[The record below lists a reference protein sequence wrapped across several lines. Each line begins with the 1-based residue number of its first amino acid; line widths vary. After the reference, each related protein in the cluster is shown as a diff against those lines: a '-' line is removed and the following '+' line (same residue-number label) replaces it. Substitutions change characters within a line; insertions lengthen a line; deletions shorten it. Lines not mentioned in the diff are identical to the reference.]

1 MRATSRQSK
10 AFESASQSVKLDP
23 NNPSARY
30 LRAHYATDGPAV
42 LSTDAHVEEDL
53 RQAIILSPEF
63 SPAYALL
70 GLHLALQ
77 ANRSEEG
84 LSLVK
89 QALSLEPSNSSY
101 QLTLARVLFEMKR
114 YDDARAAATRAN
126 ALARD
131 RAKKVQVQ
139 KFTSLLDAQRLTN
152 QVPSPVN

>member
-1 MRATSRQSK
+1 
-10 AFESASQSVKLDP
+10 
-23 NNPSARY
+23 
-30 LRAHYATDGPAV
+30 V
-42 LSTDAHVEEDL
+42 LSTDAQVEEDL

-70 GLHLALQ
+70 GLYLALQ

-101 QLTLARVLFEMKR
+101 QLTLARVLFQMKR

-131 RAKKVQVQ
+131 QGEKLQVQ
-139 KFTSLLDAQRLTN
+139 KFTSLLDAGRLTN
-152 QVPSPVN
+152 QVSSPLN